1 MKNFYYTF
9 GSDPQYPFGKNDYVV
24 VEAVDI
30 RMANAMFMRKHPGPH
45 EDIVNC
51 AFFYTEEKFNAFRDK
66 YYADVQPIEVIR
78 IENATDLEGLDIVHQ
93 LDWFAEVLT
102 NVCDIKPCS
111 EADKAEV
118 MRSAAKEIRRLR
130 EI

>member
-30 RMANAMFMRKHPGPH
+30 CMANAMFMHKHPGPH

-51 AFFYTEEKFNAFRDK
+51 AFFYPEEKFYDFRDK

-102 NVCDIKPCS
+102 NVCDIKPSS
-111 EADKAEV
+111 EADEAEV

-130 EI
+130 EM